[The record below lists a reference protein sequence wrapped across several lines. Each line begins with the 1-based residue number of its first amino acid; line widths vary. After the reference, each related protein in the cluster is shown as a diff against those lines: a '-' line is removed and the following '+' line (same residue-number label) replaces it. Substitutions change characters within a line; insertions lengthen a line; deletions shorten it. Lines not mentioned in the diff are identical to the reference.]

1 MKWRGVQY
9 LWDNEPK
16 ESIFIPEDHNE
27 DQGMIID
34 MVRDFVDQNRSRSH
48 VLAMQR
54 PLMEAA
60 AELGL
65 LGAHISE
72 EFGGLELDTHTNTFI
87 ADYLGTMSGSFD
99 TTFAAHIGIGV
110 LPIYYYGNAEQKA
123 KYIPPSTTAEHIH
136 SYCLTEP
143 TSGSDAMAMKT
154 EAKLSDDGKHYLIN
168 GQKMWIT
175 NAGFA
180 DVLVVFAKV
189 DGDKVTAFIVDAKSD
204 GIALGEEEKKM
215 GIKGSSTRQIFFEN
229 VKVPV
234 ENVLG
239 EVGKGYKVAFNVLNI
254 GRFKLGAMSLGA
266 CKIIID
272 LAAGYANE
280 RIQFKY
286 PISRYGAIREKLAKM
301 TIRAFEGESTVYRVS
316 DWMEDRKQAY
326 KAEGKSIEKAGLYAA
341 MEYALEC
348 AVIKIAGSES
358 IDYCTDENI
367 QIHGGIGFSEEMP
380 YARMYRDARIN
391 RIYEGTNE
399 INRLVIIKQLL
410 KDAEKG
416 ENPLVIHSLGWLQ
429 GREVEVK
436 GESKEERTVYSM
448 KDALQ
453 YVLAILIE
461 AQMSGRMDLRKD
473 QYVAMALADMAIH
486 ILQAESAMLRVKRL
500 EPRVLYD
507 SELLGSTLA
516 ASVYYNSEDFVSLSK
531 RILVHVAKDEEHR
544 ATLLK
549 MFRKIFQPLEIDIY
563 KALETVASFVVE
575 KNGYPFRK

>member
-1 MKWRGVQY
+1 MKWKGAQY
-9 LWDNEPK
+9 LWENEDA
-16 ESIFIPEDHNE
+16 ENIFIPEDHTE
-27 DQGMIID
+27 DQGMIIE
-34 MVRDFVDQNRSRSH
+34 MVQEFVEKNRNRSNK
-48 VLAMQR
+48 LEEQR
-54 PLMEAA
+54 PLMEEA

-72 EFGGLELDTHTNTFI
+72 AYGGLELDTHTNTFI

-110 LPIYYYGNAEQKA
+110 LPIYYYGNEAQKA
-123 KYIPPSTTAEHIH
+123 KYIPASTTAEHIH

-143 TSGSDAMAMKT
+143 TSGSDAMALKT
-154 EAKLSDDGKHYLIN
+154 EARLSDDGKEYIIN

-189 DGDKVTAFIVDAKSD
+189 DGDKVTAFIVDAKSK
-204 GIALGEEEKKM
+204 GITLGEEEKKL
-215 GIKGSSTRQIFFEN
+215 GIKGSSTRQVFFEN
-229 VKVPV
+229 VHVPLD
-234 ENVLG
+234 NVLG
-239 EVGKGYKVAFNVLNI
+239 VVGKGYRVAFNVLNI

-266 CKIIID
+266 CKKIID
-272 LAAGYANE
+272 FATGYANE

-286 PISRYGAIREKLAKM
+286 PISKYGAIREKLAKM
-301 TIRAFEGESTVYRVS
+301 TVKSFEGESAVYRVS
-316 DWMEDRKQAY
+316 DWMEDRKLAF
-326 KAEGKSIEKAGLYAA
+326 KEEGKSIEEAGLYAA

-367 QIHGGIGFSEEMP
+367 QIHGGIGYSEELSC
-380 YARMYRDARIN
+380 ARMYRDARIN

-416 ENPLVIHSLGWLQ
+416 ENPLVIKSLEWLQ
-429 GREVEVK
+429 GRKPEVL
-436 GESKEERTVYSM
+436 GSSAEEKTVYSM
-448 KDALQ
+448 KAALQ
-453 YVLAILIE
+453 YALATLIE

-473 QYVAMALADMAIH
+473 QYVAMALADMSID
-486 ILQAESAMLRVKRL
+486 ILLAESTMLRVQLLR
-500 EPRVLYD
+500 PRNLYD
-507 SELLGSTLA
+507 KSLLDSVLA
-516 ASVYYNSEDFVSLSK
+516 SSVFEHFENFASLAK
-531 RILVHVAKDEEHR
+531 RILVHVASGESHKD
-544 ATLLK
+544 TLLS
-549 MFRKIFQPLEIDIY
+549 RLNEILIPYETDIY
-563 KALETVASFVVE
+563 RALETVASFVVD